1 MQVHE
6 IIQEIP
12 EVPTRGKGSSRT
24 DMAELLKEIELAF
37 GVHLPGNH
45 VYMHIHIHVH
55 QHIYIFIYYT
65 QIQICVC
72 VCIQN
77 KIKIYM
83 HMYMYIHVYKYTYTY
98 VYIYLFSD
106 VIRRFVYGL
115 WLCRSESWYSCTSCS
130 HAREP

>member
-24 DMAELLKEIELAF
+24 DIAELLKEIELAF

-55 QHIYIFIYYT
+55 PHIYIYT
-65 QIQICVC
+65 THRYRYVY
-72 VCIQN
+72 VCI
-77 KIKIYM
+77 
-83 HMYMYIHVYKYTYTY
+83 
-98 VYIYLFSD
+98 
-106 VIRRFVYGL
+106 
-115 WLCRSESWYSCTSCS
+115 
-130 HAREP
+130 